1 MITELSIQNF
11 AIIDDI
17 SITFHDGLTVLTG
30 ETGAGKSII
39 IDAVQLLTGGRGS
52 VEYVRHGAQKA
63 VISGL
68 FSLEGQDTIYS
79 LADSYDITIDDNMLI
94 LERTI
99 TKQGKSVCR
108 VNGKIVT
115 LTVLRE
121 FGQSVVNIHSQHDS
135 IQLMDRRTHLPLLD
149 LYHAPAINTYMMKYS
164 TLYEEY
170 LSLQKQ
176 YDELNYNEQEIAHRL
191 DLLQFQLNELQQ
203 ANIQENELELLTKE
217 RNQLQNFERIY
228 QSVHN
233 AYMALYGE
241 QKGLEWVDI
250 AQSALQDAKDVHPFI
265 SKKSEELT
273 SIYYQLEE
281 IHGALRDYADELQY
295 DEARLNQ
302 IEARLDEL
310 TRLSTK
316 YGSSV
321 EEMIAYKAQITK
333 EINEIEHKDT
343 HLVKLETEIKKV
355 KTEAIQVGEKL
366 HDARQEA
373 AKQLERDITAELS
386 DLYLENATFAVHF
399 EPMSDEL
406 YDDGLDKITFQL
418 ATNRGEPLKD
428 IHKVASGGELS
439 RVMLALKKIFAKH
452 DNINTVIFD
461 EIDTGVSGR
470 VAQSIAEKMF
480 EISSTTQVLC
490 ITHLPQV
497 AAMADQHL
505 LIEKEEATNRTTTRI
520 KELTDKA
527 KINELGKMIT
537 GTKLT
542 ETAIEHSEE
551 LLELTRS
558 FKQSI

>member
-343 HLVKLETEIKKV
+343 HLFKLETEIKKV

>member
-121 FGQSVVNIHSQHDS
+121 FGQSVVNIHSQHDT

-343 HLVKLETEIKKV
+343 HLFKLETEIKKV